1 MAHDLYEFV
10 GFSGETRKTG
20 GKGMDDY
27 RQLPQWRQRHAVASY
42 VLIVLAIIV
51 GMGLGVFAA
60 TWLWPH

>member
-1 MAHDLYEFV
+1 L
-10 GFSGETRKTG
+10 GFTTEKRKVS

-27 RQLPQWRQRHAVASY
+27 RQLPRLRQRDAVASY

-51 GMGLGVFAA
+51 GTVLGVFAA